1 MRLLFMNTTSLPRSA
16 YAAVIVAALG
26 YFVDVYDLVLFGV
39 VRASSLRSLGLNEAE
54 ALSVGIDLLNTQMI
68 GMLLGGVLWGV
79 LGDRRGRLSVLFGS
93 IFLYSVANFANAFVV
108 DIATYSVLRFIAGVG
123 LAGELG
129 AGITLVSE
137 LLPKDKR
144 GYGTTVVATVGVFGA
159 IAAAFVG
166 ARCDWRTSYLIGGI
180 LGFLLLFLRIS
191 VHESGIFRTSQQ
203 QKVGRGDVKL
213 LFAKRERVVRY
224 VNCILIGAPIWFVV
238 GLLVFFSPEIGKAL
252 GMTEVP
258 IAGKSIMNAY
268 IGLVI
273 GDCVSGLLSQYLR
286 SRRKAM
292 GIFLVC
298 TCLSI
303 VVYLSDFNSSPARL
317 YLICFPL
324 GFSVGYWAVFVT
336 TAAEQFGTN
345 LRATVATSVPNFVRG
360 STVLLTMLFEL
371 LKPRIGIVGSAGLVA
386 SLCMFTAFLSLWYL
400 RESFSN
406 DLEFTER

>member
-1 MRLLFMNTTSLPRSA
+1 MNTTPLPRSV

-39 VRASSLRSLGLNEAE
+39 VRTSSLRSIGLSEEE
-54 ALSVGIDLLNTQMI
+54 ALSVGIDLLNTQML

-79 LGDRRGRLSVLFGS
+79 LGDRKGRLSVLFGS
-93 IFLYSVANFANAFVV
+93 IFLYSAANLANAFVV
-108 DIATYSVLRFIAGVG
+108 DITTYSVLRFIAGIG

-137 LLPKDKR
+137 LLPKEKR

-166 ARCDWRTSYLIGGI
+166 ARYDWRTSYLIGGI

-191 VHESGIFRTSQQ
+191 VHESGIFQASQQ
-203 QKVGRGDVKL
+203 QNAGHGDIKL
-213 LFAKRERVVRY
+213 LLAKKERVVRY
-224 VNCILIGAPIWFVV
+224 LNCIFVGAPIWFVV
-238 GLLVFFSPEIGKAL
+238 GLLVFFSPEIGRAL
-252 GMTEVP
+252 GMTESP

-268 IGLVI
+268 IGLVV
-273 GDCVSGLLSQYLR
+273 GDCASGLLSQYLQ
-286 SRRKAM
+286 SRKKAI
-292 GIFLVC
+292 GIFLIC

-303 VVYLSDFNSSPARL
+303 VLYLSNFNSSPETL
-317 YLICFPL
+317 YLLCFPL

-360 STVLLTMLFEL
+360 STVLLTMLFEV
-371 LKPRIGIVGSAGLVA
+371 LKPHVGVIGSAAWVA
-386 SLCMFTAFLSLWYL
+386 ALCMLTAFISLRYL
-400 RESFSN
+400 HESFSN
-406 DLEFTER
+406 DLEYVES

>member
-1 MRLLFMNTTSLPRSA
+1 MNTNSLPRSA

-39 VRASSLRSLGLNEAE
+39 VRTSSLRSLGLNEVE

-79 LGDRRGRLSVLFGS
+79 LGDKRGRLSVLFGS
-93 IFLYSVANFANAFVV
+93 IFLYSAANLANAFVA
-108 DIATYSVLRFIAGVG
+108 DITTYSILRFIAGVG

-137 LLPKDKR
+137 LLPKEKR
-144 GYGTTVVATVGVFGA
+144 GYGTTVVATIGVFGA

-166 ARCDWRTSYLIGGI
+166 ARYDWRTSYLIGGI

-191 VHESGIFRTSQQ
+191 VHESGIFQTSQQ
-203 QKVGRGDVKL
+203 QQVGHGDIRL
-213 LFAKRERVVRY
+213 LIAKKERVVRY
-224 VNCILIGAPIWFVV
+224 LNCILVGAPIWFVV

-252 GMTEVP
+252 GMTETPV
-258 IAGKSIMNAY
+258 AGTSIMNAY

-273 GDCVSGLLSQYLR
+273 GDCMSGLLSQYLR
-286 SRRKAM
+286 SRKKAI
-292 GIFLVC
+292 GIFLIF

-303 VVYLSDFNSSPARL
+303 VLYLSNFNSSPERL

-360 STVLLTMLFEL
+360 STVLLTMLFEA
-371 LKPRIGIVGSAGLVA
+371 LKPAVGVVGSAVWVA
-386 SLCMFTAFLSLWYL
+386 LFCMLIAFVSLWYL

-406 DLEFTER
+406 DLEFIED